1 MLNFIGFLGEAFP
14 PKKTS
19 FGGAPKGGGK
29 PPFGGS
35 AQGGPPAPAG
45 NPMVG
50 DKTAETDAAAGLMN
64 GTDAFLAMQQQQDMK
79 DQAAAA
85 AAQQKIE
92 AEDAERRQ
100 VKKMRADADAEVAAA
115 LEDKFNG
122 DEDEIEFYPE
132 LMTFGAYN
140 TQMNQH
146 ANMKSG
152 DTQGQQTG
160 PANDRGKSPTVPT
173 EKPVKKTTEA
183 KKPAGK
189 PAKKK

>member
-1 MLNFIGFLGEAFP
+1 
-14 PKKTS
+14 
-19 FGGAPKGGGK
+19 
-29 PPFGGS
+29 
-35 AQGGPPAPAG
+35 
-45 NPMVG
+45 
-50 DKTAETDAAAGLMN
+50 
-64 GTDAFLAMQQQQDMK
+64 MK

-85 AAQQKIE
+85 AAQQKLE

-100 VKKMRADADAEVAAA
+100 VKKMRAQADDEVAAA
-115 LEDKFNG
+115 LEDKFNSN
-122 DEDEIEFYPE
+122 EDEIEFYPE

-146 ANMKSG
+146 ANMTSG

-183 KKPAGK
+183 KKQAAKK